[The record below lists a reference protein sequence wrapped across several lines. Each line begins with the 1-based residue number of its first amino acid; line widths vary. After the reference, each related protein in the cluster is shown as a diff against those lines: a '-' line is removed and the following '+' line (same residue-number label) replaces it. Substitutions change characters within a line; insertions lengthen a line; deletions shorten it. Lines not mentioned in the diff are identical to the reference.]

1 MQASTPA
8 EATWSSNFDIG
19 TPSSNLASMT
29 NFVTEGGNGTI
40 NECYMLIDFS
50 GATSNQSLKRIVKFR
65 YGYLA
70 SGIYM
75 MDFSWA
81 YSWAMRIVMGGNM
94 GSDSSTN
101 NYQQATSYDRYNNLN
116 ALTFYGN
123 FNYQT
128 NSTYEKFSTY
138 WRPHL
143 DADNAALIRG
153 ISGDNL
159 YLWTPNVSNGCTFFF
174 AKGTWNTYAGVLSAM
189 NTLEL
194 TYSQLN

>member
-1 MQASTPA
+1 MC
-8 EATWSSNFDIG
+8 I
-19 TPSSNLASMT
+19 
-29 NFVTEGGNGTI
+29 
-40 NECYMLIDFS
+40 
-50 GATSNQSLKRIVKFR
+50 R
-65 YGYLA
+65 
-70 SGIYM
+70 
-75 MDFSWA
+75 
-81 YSWAMRIVMGGNM
+81 
-94 GSDSSTN
+94 
-101 NYQQATSYDRYNNLN
+101 DR
-116 ALTFYGN
+116 
-123 FNYQT
+123 T